1 KLTPEYEFGCKR
13 PTYSNAYY
21 RTFTK
26 PHVHLQSSGIE
37 RVETDGIVA
46 CDGTKTMIDTL
57 VLCTGFDLWEANI
70 PAIEI
75 IGRDARNLGKWWR

>member
-1 KLTPEYEFGCKR
+1 MVTIAMWKFRQFRPVNTAAARIGALHRFLAIRDKGLRRKLTPEYEFGCKR

-37 RVETDGIVA
+37 RVETDG
-46 CDGTKTMIDTL
+46 
-57 VLCTGFDLWEANI
+57 
-70 PAIEI
+70 
-75 IGRDARNLGKWWR
+75 